1 MKGVDSLISRRISV
15 RRNGD
20 MVRLQIYDCRDSHE
34 KYFDAEAPADDPGKI
49 RLLLEAAFSKG
60 MSRPSKESN
69 DELKWW

>member
-1 MKGVDSLISRRISV
+1 MKGVNDLIGRRISI

-34 KYFDAEAPADDPGKI
+34 KYFDAEAPANDPAKV

-60 MSRPSKESN
+60 LIKPKFD
-69 DELKWW
+69 DEEKWW